1 MNLPVNQYQLDKLIG
16 RQDKTELFLA
26 VRKEDKQKVI
36 LKFLQQ
42 ASARDD
48 LRAEFEILQ
57 RLEHPGII
65 KSLALDAMSDKP
77 ILVYEYFD
85 GVPLKKILKNK
96 SIALSDFFLIA
107 IKIAQA
113 LSVVHD
119 AEIIHCDL
127 NPSNILIQPQQKNI
141 LLIGFSRALIKS
153 QGSFEEVSDLLVANQ
168 KYSAPE
174 QSGRMNWAVDYRTD
188 IYSLGIVFYQM
199 LSGRCPFDSKDSI
212 GLMHDHI
219 AKIAPLLSDLE
230 LGIPTVVSRIIDKM
244 IAKNP
249 ADRYQ
254 SLLSLIADLQI
265 CQAPFDSDGEI
276 YDFELGKISNS
287 EQAFISGKLYGREAE
302 INQLGLAFDK
312 ACVGPSVLA
321 LLKGESGVGK
331 SSIVDAAKLQYKN
344 MNGYC
349 LTTKFDQFKR
359 HTPFEMLH
367 SALRVLVRT
376 LLSKNEQAV
385 LIWGQ
390 KILTAL
396 AGNAQLIIDII
407 PEVEIL
413 IGPQTAAQELPPAEA
428 KIRLNRLVNQF
439 IQVFCLPEQPLC
451 LFLDDLQWAD
461 DETIEWLESA
471 LFNISHLLIIA
482 AYRTNEATQ
491 RHDLPAL
498 LKKLEIQG
506 GRVVTINVDSF
517 PKSVVTE
524 MLVDNMN
531 LEERACDDLVTA
543 VFNKTQGNPF
553 FITQYFQQLQEDGS
567 LWFEPVANHWQ
578 YDINKILSSK
588 INDNVVEHLSQRITS
603 LSAPVQ
609 DVLKIAACIGNQF
622 DSEIIQ
628 RVTEQDENIMQ
639 YIDTAVSGG
648 WIVND
653 HQQQQNNA
661 CQSFVFSHDRIQQ
674 AVWLLLSPQQVQQVS
689 LKVGRYMLE
698 QDAINDNEYLMQT
711 ANHLNSALPL
721 IINKDEQL
729 RLGGINF
736 NAGLA
741 AKQTGAF
748 ELALSYIQ
756 TAMEIFSDSLDDKGV
771 HAALIRERAECEHLC
786 GNNSQAKKFYEQA
799 ALEAPSIMEKAY
811 LYELMIQFYTDMAQF
826 EKAYSIS
833 RTAMQMF
840 EINLPAQFNPLLFAS
855 DFIALKFQLRHFKT
869 LELLDLPQA
878 TDAKMDII
886 IRLLSATLKVA
897 YQIKPEL
904 CVAISAKLLRLCLKY
919 GNTREAVVGY
929 MVFGVIFV
937 GGVMGNHATGYE
949 YGQLSLALLDKY
961 NNDRQRAEVNF
972 VYGYFANSWAHPASD
987 TEQYWN
993 TSYKKGLEVGD
1004 WFHTS
1009 CAYCSI
1015 IQSLFMRGIPLQEV
1029 VTEAQGFLYT
1039 LDRIGGQEQA
1049 GAIRTVIQSVKNLQG
1064 ETESSTSFRNAEF
1077 NEDTFI
1083 DSLKSYGSRHFAHYY
1098 FINKMQCLYFQ
1109 GQYISAY
1116 ELSQRSAEFLND
1128 SAGMLHSVEH
1138 YFYTALTLAML
1149 YPQAN
1154 SLQRFRSMKV
1164 MKWTEKKLKLWA
1176 QQCNENFI
1184 VRQYLVSA
1192 EILRLKNEQVKAL
1205 ACYELAIQQAEKYG
1219 QLHLKS
1225 LANEMLARLCDKMNL
1240 PTSAFYYQNE
1250 AVSCYRHWGANVYQQ
1265 RLVIEKGMLSRVM
1278 HNASDSKTAEKTS
1291 LERVSTADTLD
1302 IVTLIKSAEVI
1313 AKQRRLPEL
1322 LQTLISIVIE
1332 NAGAQRGVLLL
1343 QESNELIVQAEATFE
1358 ANQFTVLQQTLLSD
1372 FQAIPHS
1379 IINYVSRTQA
1389 SVAID
1394 NVANNSIY
1402 SQDED
1407 VINRQVLSVLCA
1419 PLMMLGELK
1428 GIIYLENNAT
1438 EKAFSEERLTLLQ
1451 HLSGQIVISIDN
1463 ALIYQNLENKVLER
1477 THDIETQ
1484 KQALVKNNTE
1494 LENQNST
1501 ILMLNTQLQEENQ
1514 ERHKAEKE
1522 LHLVNKQLKHLTVTD
1537 ALTQISNRR
1546 HFDNYLHQECA
1557 RLTRVNAL
1565 PLALILCDIDYFKL
1579 YNDSYGHQAG
1589 DDCLFRVAQALL
1601 KVAKR
1606 PSDLAARY
1614 GGEEFVIVIPQADI
1628 AGVKQVAEQIHK
1640 QIALLKIPHKESN
1653 VAKYITLSIG
1663 ITIAKPKDTSNQP
1676 CSPEQL
1682 IKVADDALYQVKEN
1696 GRNATICVELE

>member
-1 MNLPVNQYQLDKLIG
+1 LPANQYQLDKLIDSQG
-16 RQDKTELFLA
+16 KTELFLA

-42 ASARDD
+42 ASARDN
-48 LRAEFEILQ
+48 LQTEFEILQ
-57 RLEHPGII
+57 RLKHPGII
-65 KSLALDAMSDKP
+65 TPLALGSMSGKP

-85 GVPLKKILKNK
+85 GIPLKKFRQSKP
-96 SIALSDFFLIA
+96 IALPEFLSIA
-107 IKIAQA
+107 IKLAEA
-113 LSVVHD
+113 LSVVHK
-119 AEIIHCDL
+119 AEIIYCDL

-141 LLIGFSRALIKS
+141 LLAGFSHAYIKHQDNS
-153 QGSFEEVSDLLVANQ
+153 EEIPNSSVANQ
-168 KYSAPE
+168 KYRAPE
-174 QSGRMNWAVDYRTD
+174 QSGRMNWRVDYRTD
-188 IYSLGIVFYQM
+188 IYSLGIIFYQM
-199 LSGRCPFDSKDSI
+199 LSGKCPFDSKDSI

-219 AKIAPLLSDLE
+219 AKKAPLLSDFELE
-230 LGIPTVVSRIIDKM
+230 IPPVVSRIIDKM

-254 SLLSLIADLQI
+254 SLLSLTADLQI
-265 CQAPFDSDGEI
+265 CQTSFDSEKGI
-276 YDFELGKISNS
+276 YNFELGKISNS
-287 EQAFISGKLYGREAE
+287 EQQFISGKLYGREAE
-302 INQLGLAFDK
+302 INQLMIAFDK

-321 LLKGESGVGK
+321 VLKGQPGVGK
-331 SSIVDAAKLQYKN
+331 SSIVDVVNFKN
-344 MNGYC
+344 KNTNVYC
-349 LTTKFDQFKR
+349 LTAKFDQFKR
-359 HTPFEMLH
+359 NSPFEMLH

-376 LLSKNEQAV
+376 LLSKNEQTV

-396 AGNAQLIIDII
+396 AGNGQLIIDII

-413 IGPQTAAQELPPAEA
+413 IGSQAAVQELPPAEA

-471 LFNISHLLIIA
+471 LFNISHLLIIV

-491 RHDLPAL
+491 RHDLSAL
-498 LKKLEIQG
+498 MNKLEAQD
-506 GRVVTINVDSF
+506 RSVFTINVDSL
-517 PKSVVTE
+517 PKSIVTE
-524 MLVDNMN
+524 MLVDNM
-531 LEERACDDLVTA
+531 LLKKQACDDLVTA

-553 FITQYFQQLQEDGS
+553 FITQYFQQLQEAGS

-578 YDINKILSSK
+578 YDINKIRSAK
-588 INDNVVEHLSQRITS
+588 INHNVVEDLSLRITS
-603 LSAPVQ
+603 LSKPVQ

-622 DSEIIQ
+622 YSEVIQ
-628 RVTEQDENIMQ
+628 GVTEQGESIMQ

-653 HQQQQNNA
+653 HQQQLNNA
-661 CQSFVFSHDRIQQ
+661 GQSFVFSHDRMQQ
-674 AVWLLLSPQQVQQVS
+674 AAWLLLSQQQVQQIN

-698 QDAINDNEYLMQT
+698 KDAINDNEYLMQT
-711 ANHLNSALPL
+711 VNHLNIALPL

-729 RLGGINF
+729 RLGGLNF
-736 NAGLA
+736 NAGLV

-756 TAMEIFSDSLDDKGV
+756 IAMEIFSDSLDDKGIS
-771 HAALIRERAECEHLC
+771 AALIRERAECEHLC

-799 ALEAPSIMEKAY
+799 ALEASSIMEKAY

-826 EKAYSIS
+826 DEAYSVS

-840 EINLPAQFNPLLFAS
+840 EINLPAQFNPLLFVT
-855 DFIALKFQLRHFKT
+855 DFIALKLQLRHFNT
-869 LELLDLPQA
+869 SELLDLPLA
-878 TDAKMDII
+878 ADAQMDII

-904 CVAISAKLLRLCLKY
+904 SVAISVKLLRLCLKH

-929 MVFGVIFV
+929 MVFGVIFL
-937 GGVMGNHATGYE
+937 GGVMGNHLAGHE

-961 NNDRQRAEVNF
+961 DNDRQRAEVNF
-972 VYGYFANSWAHPASD
+972 VYGYFSHSWIHPASE
-987 TEQYWN
+987 TEQYWSL
-993 TSYKKGLEVGD
+993 SYNKGLEIGD

-1015 IQSLFMRGIPLQEV
+1015 IQSLFMRGIPLQELGS
-1029 VTEAQGFLYT
+1029 ESQRFLHT

-1049 GAIRTVIQSVKNLQG
+1049 GAISTVIQSIKNLQG
-1064 ETESSTSFRNAEF
+1064 ETESSTSFSNAEF
-1077 NEDTFI
+1077 NEGTFI
-1083 DSLKSYGSRHFAHYY
+1083 DSLKDYGSRHFAHYY

-1109 GQYISAY
+1109 GEYISAY
-1116 ELSQRSAEFLND
+1116 ELSHRSAEYLND

-1138 YFYTALTLAML
+1138 HFYTALTLAML
-1149 YPQAN
+1149 HPQAN
-1154 SLQRFRSMKV
+1154 SLKRYRSMKI
-1164 MKWTEKKLKLWA
+1164 MKGTEKKLKLWA
-1176 QQCNENFI
+1176 KQCSENFI

-1192 EILRLKNEQVKAL
+1192 EILRLQGEQVKAL
-1205 ACYELAIQQAEKYG
+1205 ACYETAIQQAELYK
-1219 QLHLKS
+1219 QIHLKG
-1225 LANEMLARLCDKMNL
+1225 LANEMLARLCDNMNL
-1240 PTSAFYYQNE
+1240 PQSATYYQNE
-1250 AVSCYRHWGANVYQQ
+1250 AVSCYQHWGANAYQQ
-1265 RLVIEKGMLSRVM
+1265 RLDIEKGVQ
-1278 HNASDSKTAEKTS
+1278 HNAPVSEAVELTVIERPPSNGCLDTA
-1291 LERVSTADTLD
+1291 TL
-1302 IVTLIKSAEVI
+1302 LKSAEVI

-1343 QESNELIVQAEATFE
+1343 QESSELVVQAEATFE
-1358 ANQFTVLQQTLLSD
+1358 ANKFSVLQQIPLPD

-1379 IINYVSRTQA
+1379 IINYVSRTKA

-1419 PLMMLGELK
+1419 PLMMLGKLK

-1438 EKAFSEERLTLLQ
+1438 ENAFSEERLTLLQ

-1484 KQALVKNNTE
+1484 KQALVKNNAE

-1501 ILMLNTQLQEENQ
+1501 ILMLNTQLQAENQ

-1522 LHLVNKQLKHLTVTD
+1522 LHLLNKQLKRLTITD
-1537 ALTQISNRR
+1537 GLTQISNRR
-1546 HFDNYLHQECA
+1546 HFDSYLHQECA
-1557 RLTRVNAL
+1557 RLTRTSAL

-1579 YNDSYGHQAG
+1579 YNDSYGHQVG

-1601 KVAKR
+1601 KVTKR
-1606 PSDLAARY
+1606 PSDLVARY
-1614 GGEEFVIVIPQADI
+1614 GGEEFAMVIPQTDI
-1628 AGVKQVAEQIHK
+1628 SGAKQVAKQVHK
-1640 QIALLKIPHKESN
+1640 QIALLNIPHKASN
-1653 VAKYITLSIG
+1653 VAKYITLSVG
-1663 ITIAKPKDTSNQP
+1663 IAIVKPSSKSNQP

-1682 IKVADDALYQVKEN
+1682 IKVADDALYQVKDN
-1696 GRNATICVELE
+1696 GRNTTICVELE